1 VIHVVP
7 TIGEKALGE
16 IGEGKD
22 GRKLMHR
29 FAVEEVVSVLEEVA
43 KLRKE

>member
-7 TIGEKALGE
+7 TIGEKAVGG
-16 IGEGKD
+16 IGE

-29 FAVEEVVSVLEEVA
+29 FKVEEVVSVLEEVA
-43 KLRKE
+43 KAGKK